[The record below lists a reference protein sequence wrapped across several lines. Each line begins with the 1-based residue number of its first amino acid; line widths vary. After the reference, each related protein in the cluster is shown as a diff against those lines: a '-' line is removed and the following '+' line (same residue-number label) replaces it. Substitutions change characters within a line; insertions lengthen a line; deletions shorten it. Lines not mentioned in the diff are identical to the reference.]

1 MPLRVQ
7 RDDIETQ
14 YTKANEELNKN
25 REKMKACD
33 EQISALIKE
42 QAAKKQELADGII
55 QQKRLDNEVFPCR
68 TPSNPC
74 RASVGMTTLK
84 HLKIFSEQMH
94 ILMLDHV
101 CRCLLA
107 VSC

>member
-1 MPLRVQ
+1 MPLWVQ
-7 RDDIETQ
+7 RDEIEAQ

-55 QQKRLDNEVFPCR
+55 QQKRLDNEVLFLHY
-68 TPSNPC
+68 S
-74 RASVGMTTLK
+74 LK
-84 HLKIFSEQMH
+84 PLYSISRK
-94 ILMLDHV
+94 
-101 CRCLLA
+101 
-107 VSC
+107 

>member
-1 MPLRVQ
+1 MPLWVQ

-68 TPSNPC
+68 TPLNPC
-74 RASVGMTTLK
+74 RASVGSDQRSS
-84 HLKIFSEQMH
+84 I
-94 ILMLDHV
+94 
-101 CRCLLA
+101 
-107 VSC
+107 